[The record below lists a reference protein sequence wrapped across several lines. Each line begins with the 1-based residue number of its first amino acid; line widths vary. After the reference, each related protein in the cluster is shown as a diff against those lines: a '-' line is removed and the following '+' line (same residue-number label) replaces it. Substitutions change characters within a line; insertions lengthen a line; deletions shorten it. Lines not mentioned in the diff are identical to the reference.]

1 MRRRCVSPLVPSSL
15 ARPQGG
21 LLRVAGAKLV
31 AGLLLTCLSLSAL
44 LLAACGRD
52 AAPNAQAGGATPESA
67 GPIGPSFGAGDTER
81 TWVGLLPCSDCQG
94 VDTRLVLRVQ
104 GARRDYLMTE
114 TYLANEGG
122 KRFSRAGAWTESHV
136 AADGGE
142 TIVYQLD
149 PERVGERF
157 SLQPD
162 GALELLDGDGKPPPD
177 VLAYRLQRL

>member
-1 MRRRCVSPLVPSSL
+1 MRRRCVSRLHSPNS
-15 ARPQGG
+15 ARSGGG
-21 LLRVAGAKLV
+21 LDRVAAALLV
-31 AGLLLTCLSLSAL
+31 AGLLLAG
-44 LLAACGRD
+44 CGRE
-52 AAPNAQAGGATPESA
+52 AAPNGQAAGAASDGA
-67 GPIGPSFGAGDTER
+67 GPAGPALAEGDTER

-114 TYLANEGG
+114 TYLASDGG
-122 KRFSRAGAWTESHV
+122 KRFSRAGAWTEAQV
-136 AADGGE
+136 PADGGA

-149 PERVGERF
+149 PERAGERF

>member
-1 MRRRCVSPLVPSSL
+1 MRRRCVSRLVRSPLACPPGGVP
-15 ARPQGG
+15 
-21 LLRVAGAKLV
+21 RVAGAKLV
-31 AGLLLTCLSLSAL
+31 AALLLAGA

-52 AAPNAQAGGATPESA
+52 VPPDAPAVGASPGAADSA
-67 GPIGPSFGAGDTER
+67 GPSFGAGETER

-94 VDTRLVLRVQ
+94 VDTRLVLHVQ

-114 TYLANEGG
+114 TYLASDGG
-122 KRFSRAGAWTESHV
+122 KRFSRAGAWTETHV

-162 GALELLDGDGKPPPD
+162 GALELLDGNGGPPAD
-177 VLAYRLQRL
+177 ALAYRLQRL